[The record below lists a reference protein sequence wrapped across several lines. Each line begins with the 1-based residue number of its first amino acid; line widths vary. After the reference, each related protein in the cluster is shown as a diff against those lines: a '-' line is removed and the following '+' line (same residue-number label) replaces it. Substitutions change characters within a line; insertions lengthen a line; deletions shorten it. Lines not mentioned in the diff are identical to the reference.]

1 MELKYIVCYSKIILY
16 EEERSERN
24 GGNNMSFIKEIDKGT
39 NILRFY
45 TSNQITNNIEAV
57 KWLYAVKDMEGLTVN
72 YICYTDMM
80 NRQDEGNDS
89 IELSA
94 DVSLSEMIDNYNNR
108 DVHFILINGEYKN
121 APVGIGV
128 DLRDRTVRLGI
139 RKKIPADIKS
149 IEKKLQL
156 N

>member
-1 MELKYIVCYSKIILY
+1 M
-16 EEERSERN
+16 
-24 GGNNMSFIKEIDKGT
+24 
-39 NILRFY
+39 
-45 TSNQITNNIEAV
+45 

-72 YICYTDMM
+72 YIRYTDMM

-89 IELSA
+89 IKLNA

-156 N
+156 K

>member
-57 KWLYAVKDMEGLTVN
+57 KWLYAVKGMEGLTVN

-89 IELSA
+89 IKLSA